1 MAQPE
6 VRCVEFVEI
15 VTEWMEGALVDD
27 DRVAVEE
34 HIAICPHCAVYVD
47 QLRAAQ
53 AALAGTVLADATP
66 TEAPPPAAR
75 NALLEAFR
83 RRNV

>member
-1 MAQPE
+1 MLQPE

-15 VTEWMEGALVDD
+15 VTEWMEGALADA

-34 HIAICPHCAVYVD
+34 HIAICPHCHVYVE
-47 QLRAAQ
+47 QLRAAR
-53 AALAGTVLADATP
+53 AALGAGSGP
-66 TEAPPPAAR
+66 SEAPPTAAR

-83 RRNV
+83 NRNP